1 MGCPCRRQSH
11 RNHRHRGHRSRHR
24 RPPPHRPRWRH
35 SRRVGGGSK
44 RRGQAAWRTARFRTI
59 QVYPK
64 DLRALPRQLRRAVSC
79 IAGFGRARRGCM
91 LERRRRAFSTL
102 LGGAACAWP
111 RAARAQ
117 QGERMRRIGVL
128 MNASEGVAEARA
140 NVAALREALQQLGW
154 IAGGNIA
161 FDVRW
166 GGGDATLTA
175 RHAAELIRLQADVLV
190 AAGAAVVAAIQRASS
205 TIPVVF
211 AQAIDPVGAGIVDS
225 LARPGGS
232 TTGFTQFEYGLSG
245 KWPELVKEI
254 ARRVKRVAV
263 VRDSTN
269 PAGIGQWAIIQA
281 SAASLGMEVSPISVR
296 EQAEIERGIAA
307 FARGPDLALIV
318 PVSARAVIHQQ

>member
-1 MGCPCRRQSH
+1 MRRRDFITLLS
-11 RNHRHRGHRSRHR
+11 GA
-24 RPPPHRPRWRH
+24 
-35 SRRVGGGSK
+35 
-44 RRGQAAWRTARFRTI
+44 AAW
-59 QVYPK
+59 P
-64 DLRALPRQLRRAVSC
+64 L
-79 IAGFGRARRGCM
+79 
-91 LERRRRAFSTL
+91 
-102 LGGAACAWP
+102 
-111 RAARAQ
+111 AARAQ

-175 RHAAELIRLQADVLV
+175 RHAVELIRLQADVVV

-245 KWPELVKEI
+245 KWPELLKEV
-254 ARRVKRVAV
+254 APRVTRVAV
-263 VRDSTN
+263 VRDSST
-269 PAGIGQWAIIQA
+269 ATGVGQWAVIQA
-281 SAASLGMEVSPISVR
+281 AAPSFGMELVSIEARVAS
-296 EQAEIERGIAA
+296 EIER
-307 FARGPDLALIV
+307 
-318 PVSARAVIHQQ
+318 

>member
-1 MGCPCRRQSH
+1 M
-11 RNHRHRGHRSRHR
+11 
-24 RPPPHRPRWRH
+24 
-35 SRRVGGGSK
+35 K
-44 RRGQAAWRTARFRTI
+44 RREFI
-59 QVYPK
+59 
-64 DLRALPRQLRRAVSC
+64 
-79 IAGFGRARRGCM
+79 
-91 LERRRRAFSTL
+91 TL
-102 LGGAACAWP
+102 LGGAAATWP
-111 RAARAQ
+111 LSTRAQ

-175 RHAAELIRLQADVLV
+175 RHAVELIRLQADVVV

-254 ARRVKRVAV
+254 APRVKRVAV

-281 SAASLGMEVSPISVR
+281 SAGSLGMEVSPISVR
-296 EQAEIERGIAA
+296 ARPRSGTDRAGKRAGGDPSAGDHRASRALPAARGLSIPDLRPGRRPDFLRRRSARPVPARRRVRRPYPQGRKTWGSAGAGTDQVRAGDQSQDRQSARPRSAADAARPRRRGDRIERPEGE
-307 FARGPDLALIV
+307 GLK
-318 PVSARAVIHQQ
+318 